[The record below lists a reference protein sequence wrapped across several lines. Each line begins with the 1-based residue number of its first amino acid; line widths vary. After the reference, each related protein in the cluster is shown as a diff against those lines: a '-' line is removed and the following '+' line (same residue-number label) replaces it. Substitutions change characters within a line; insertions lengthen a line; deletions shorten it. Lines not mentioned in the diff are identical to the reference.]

1 MWIKRKNIFQLLV
14 KFQRSEIRSK
24 ITNIRLHYFNCRKK
38 YSVNFTEFNK
48 TFCLSLHYK
57 RANSYLFFNGIKI
70 RKFKAKY
77 SKIVATSYL
86 GNFSKDYS
94 VDNIKKVGLNGYV
107 YDFNVIYDPIEVNDI
122 LDIHKYLMKENY
134 II

>member
-1 MWIKRKNIFQLLV
+1 M
-14 KFQRSEIRSK
+14 
-24 ITNIRLHYFNCRKK
+24 
-38 YSVNFTEFNK
+38 
-48 TFCLSLHYK
+48 SLHYK

-70 RKFKAKY
+70 RKFKVKD
-77 SKIVATSYL
+77 SKIVATSCL

-107 YDFNVIYDPIEVNDI
+107 YDFNVIYDAIEVNDI
-122 LDIHKYLMKENY
+122 LDIHKYLMKENH